1 MHYRKDLYPG
11 VVLALFSIA
20 YLALTTQIQV
30 FTGSGATPLTNR
42 AMPRFW
48 GVFLLIL
55 SVVLIIRGVRTL
67 KKEKASGVQE
77 ARSGLVEAVK
87 NNREVI
93 LTFAALAIYIGG
105 LEFVGFTVMS
115 ALYIFAQNLILTH
128 PGKINARRVVF
139 ALVFGIVVAVLIDF
153 LFVRFLHV
161 LLPRGII
168 GF

>member
-11 VVLALFSIA
+11 IVLALISIA

-30 FTGSGATPLTNR
+30 FAGHGATPLTNQ

-55 SVVLIIRGVRTL
+55 SVVLIVRGVRTL
-67 KKEKASGVQE
+67 KKEKASGVREERAGFVQ
-77 ARSGLVEAVK
+77 AVK

-93 LTFAALAIYIGG
+93 LTFVALAIYIAG
-105 LEFVGFTVMS
+105 LQPIGFTVMS
-115 ALYIFAQNLILTH
+115 ALYVFAQNLILTH
-128 PGKINARRVVF
+128 PSKINAKSVII
-139 ALVFGIVVAVLIDF
+139 ALVFGIVVAVLVDF
-153 LFVRFLHV
+153 LFVQFLHV
-161 LLPRGII
+161 LLPRGLA